1 MSWEEMCTST
11 TPCPCGKGTISQAHY
26 ADDWNRY
33 KDGEVIINCE
43 ECNKR
48 YRIEGE
54 VHYTSKGESYTTY
67 YLTPKDYP
75 VYDGIQESKVW
86 GSLHNIDS
94 IPFYEYLMENYS
106 FVDLCSA
113 LNEYREKGNSAKVTG
128 IARNIRDEH
137 NRVFKSVRVSLIEEK
152 IQTAIL
158 QYKEYQ
164 GTYEQR
170 ILTRMQE
177 KSERKAY
184 EAEKRKHQIK
194 IIFR

>member
-1 MSWEEMCTST
+1 
-11 TPCPCGKGTISQAHY
+11 
-26 ADDWNRY
+26 
-33 KDGEVIINCE
+33 
-43 ECNKR
+43 
-48 YRIEGE
+48 
-54 VHYTSKGESYTTY
+54 
-67 YLTPKDYP
+67 
-75 VYDGIQESKVW
+75 
-86 GSLHNIDS
+86 
-94 IPFYEYLMENYS
+94 MENFS
-106 FVDLCSA
+106 LVDLCSA
-113 LNEYREKGNSAKVTG
+113 LNEYQEKGNSAKVIG
-128 IARNIRDEH
+128 LAQSIRDEH
-137 NRVFKSVRVSLIEEK
+137 KRVFKSVRVSLIEEK